1 MVPGTDAVMIDV
13 KAEDNNLQVI
23 PNDHVISPFDII
35 FEGEF
40 GNNLYWNVTN
50 VFDVVLPGQAIRTII
65 SPNGD
70 MFKCFVPEITMDR
83 LLYVVDFLTLVKAR
97 WSLKWGVIGSM
108 G

>member
-40 GNNLYWNVTN
+40 GNNLHWNVMN

-65 SPNGD
+65 SP
-70 MFKCFVPEITMDR
+70 KCFVPEITMDR

-97 WSLKWGVIGSM
+97 WSLKFSPNVGL
-108 G
+108 